1 MNAPA
6 PTLGNAQEY
15 LVITATG
22 EDRTGLVK
30 DFTARIVESGCN
42 IEESRMS
49 VLGGHFAFLMLLSG
63 PWNALQKLE
72 DRIESLGAELGL
84 AILHKRTRHSPR
96 SQPMVPYRVEVVSMD
111 HPGIVHRLADFF
123 AGQGINIEEVITET
137 YPAPH
142 TGTPM
147 FSVMMTVGIPA
158 DAHISTLRGDFL
170 NYCDDL
176 NLDAIIEPV
185 RG

>member
-1 MNAPA
+1 MNAPT

-72 DRIESLGAELGL
+72 DRLDSLGADLGL
-84 AILHKRTRHSPR
+84 ALLHKRTRHAPR

-123 AGQGINIEEVITET
+123 AGQG
-137 YPAPH
+137 
-142 TGTPM
+142 
-147 FSVMMTVGIPA
+147 
-158 DAHISTLRGDFL
+158 
-170 NYCDDL
+170 
-176 NLDAIIEPV
+176 
-185 RG
+185 

>member
-1 MNAPA
+1 MSTP
-6 PTLGNAQEY
+6 QEY

-30 DFTARIVESGCN
+30 DFTARIVDSGCN
-42 IEESRMS
+42 IEESRMT
-49 VLGGHFAFLMLLSG
+49 VLGGQFAILMLLSG

-72 DRIESLGAELGL
+72 DRLDSIATELSLAV
-84 AILHKRTRHSPR
+84 LHRRTQDTQR
-96 SQPMVPYRVEVVSMD
+96 STPLVPYRVEVVSMD

-123 AGQGINIEEVITET
+123 AAQHINIEEVVTDT

-185 RG
+185 RL